1 MTGATGYIGTA
12 VASALLNAG
21 HELTAVA
28 RPGSDTGPLEMA
40 GVKVVRGVLSDLA
53 KIAGVISAH
62 DTVVH
67 TAADHSR
74 MADADADAIDAIL
87 PISKDLESFVYTSGV
102 WVFGNTG
109 DRMVDEESE
118 LDPLPIVAW
127 RPSHE
132 ARVLEGG
139 HGRAAVVRPGCVYGG
154 RQSLLRD
161 WFAAAERGDPIP
173 IVGDGDNH
181 WALVHQD
188 DLADLYLRI
197 IESRASGIFHGV
209 DDSRPTMNEMAAAVN
224 EASGNRGGT
233 SHTDLEDARK
243 ELGPFADA
251 LALDQHVSSRETR
264 SALQWEPS
272 IGFIEGIERQ
282 WAEWQES

>member
-12 VASALLNAG
+12 VASALLHAG

-28 RPGSDTGPLEMA
+28 RPGSDTGGLEMA
-40 GVKVVRGVLSDLA
+40 GVRIVRGALSDLA

-62 DTVVH
+62 DAVVH

-74 MADADADAIDAIL
+74 MAEADAEAVDAIL
-87 PISKDLESFVYTSGV
+87 QISEGLESFVYTSGV
-102 WVFGNTG
+102 WVLGNTG
-109 DRMVDEESE
+109 EREVDEESE
-118 LDPLPIVAW
+118 PDPLPIVAW

-132 ARVLEGG
+132 TRVLGSQ
-139 HGRAAVVRPGCVYGG
+139 GRAAVVRPGCVYGG

-173 IVGDGDNH
+173 IIGDGDNH

-197 IESRASGIFHGV
+197 IESRATGIFHGV
-209 DDSRPTMNEMAAAVN
+209 DDSRPTMNELAAAVN
-224 EASGNRGGT
+224 EASGNGGGI
-233 SHTDLEDARK
+233 SHRDLEDART

-251 LALDQHVSSRETR
+251 LALDQHVSSRKTR
-264 SALQWEPS
+264 SALEWEPS